1 MESSNNLQALSIVD
15 AAFLD
20 LERKTAELDQ
30 LSDRLQTSRE
40 RIGDIDGEISQ
51 IKTDADSLERA
62 KRISR
67 LTSLNS
73 ARELAQADD
82 SAIVAKIV
90 TAKSK
95 VLQAGRAVRNLISQ
109 VLFQLSQKRKL
120 NAVHLLETEFVTRK
134 IPVRIADIANNA
146 RGVVELREVE
156 ELLTRPLRGRD
167 EELGA
172 LYTLKAKFEPVRAGV
187 LAEENL
193 ALEIRTAAGQEPAV
207 AEPVAESQLVEA

>member
-73 ARELAQADD
+73 AKELAQADD
-82 SAIVAKIV
+82 SRLVAAIVV
-90 TAKSK
+90 AKSH
-95 VLQAGRAVRNLISQ
+95 VLASGRAARGLIGS
-109 VLFQLSQKRKL
+109 VIFQLSQARKMSATL
-120 NAVHLLETEFVTRK
+120 LLETHFVTRK
-134 IPVRIADIANNA
+134 IPVRLSDLANNA

-172 LYTLKAKFEPVRAGV
+172 LYALKAKFDPIRAAA

-193 ALEIRTAAGQEPAV
+193 ALILKSAEEPAVTV
-207 AEPVAESQLVEA
+207 AEPVTESQLVEA

>member
-1 MESSNNLQALSIVD
+1 MESTNLRALEIVDAQFQALSGRID
-15 AAFLD
+15 A
-20 LERKTAELDQ
+20 LDQ
-30 LSDRLQTSRE
+30 LSDRLQVSKE
-40 RIGDIDGEISQ
+40 RLAEIDGEISQ
-51 IKTDADSLERA
+51 IKNDADSLERS
-62 KRISR
+62 KRISQ

-109 VLFQLSQKRKL
+109 VLFQLSQTRKL

-193 ALEIRTAAGQEPAV
+193 ALEIRTAAGQEPA
-207 AEPVAESQLVEA
+207 AESQLVEA